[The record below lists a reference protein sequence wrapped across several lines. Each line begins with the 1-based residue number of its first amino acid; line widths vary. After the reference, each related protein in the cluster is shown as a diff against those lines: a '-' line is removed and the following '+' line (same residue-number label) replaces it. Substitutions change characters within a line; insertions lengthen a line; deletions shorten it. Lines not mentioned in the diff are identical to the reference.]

1 MLDYVGLIPKYIFT
15 YRSDR
20 ILMQEIST
28 KPYFMRAIYEWCTDN
43 GFTPYMAV
51 KVNHAARVPMEFV
64 RNGEIVLNISFG
76 ATSGLKMDNDAVAFK
91 ARFGGV
97 SREIY
102 VPVENV
108 LAVYASENGQGMAFE
123 VDLSEASEESEE
135 PAAEVEE
142 ISKPVL
148 GLASVKSAP
157 APVENQLSEEEPKKP
172 EKKSEKPSL
181 KIIK

>member
-1 MLDYVGLIPKYIFT
+1 M
-15 YRSDR
+15 S
-20 ILMQEIST
+20 EIST

-43 GFTPYMAV
+43 GYTPYLAV
-51 KVNHAARVPMEFV
+51 KVNAAVRVPMEFV

-76 ATSGLKMDNDAVAFK
+76 ATSGLKMDNEAVLFN

-102 VPVENV
+102 VPVNNV
-108 LAVYASENGQGMAFE
+108 QAIYASENGQGMAFE
-123 VDLSEASEESEE
+123 VELDVDAEPVAAAATPE
-135 PAAEVEE
+135 PAA
-142 ISKPVL
+142 KPVL
-148 GLASVKSAP
+148 GLAAVSSKPEAP
-157 APVENQLSEEEPKKP
+157 DAADNKKP

>member
-1 MLDYVGLIPKYIFT
+1 
-15 YRSDR
+15 
-20 ILMQEIST
+20 
-28 KPYFMRAIYEWCTDN
+28 MRAIYEWCTDN

-97 SREIY
+97 SRDIY

-123 VDLSEASEESEE
+123 VDLTETETSPEAEASVPEIGK
-135 PAAEVEE
+135 PA
-142 ISKPVL
+142 L
-148 GLASVKSAP
+148 GLAAVTSKPTAVETPVLAAEEKKS
-157 APVENQLSEEEPKKP
+157 

>member
-1 MLDYVGLIPKYIFT
+1 MSET
-15 YRSDR
+15 
-20 ILMQEIST
+20 ST

-43 GFTPYMAV
+43 GYTPYMAV
-51 KVNHAARVPMEFV
+51 KVNSAVRVPMEFV
-64 RNGEIVLNISFG
+64 RGGEIVLNISFG

-108 LAVYASENGQGMAFE
+108 QAVYASENGQGMAFE
-123 VDLSEASEESEE
+123 VDLSEPSEPVPAKIEPTES
-135 PAAEVEE
+135 AR
-142 ISKPVL
+142 PVL
-148 GLASVKSAP
+148 GLAAVSSKPEMTVSLNEDA
-157 APVENQLSEEEPKKP
+157 EQKKT

>member
-1 MLDYVGLIPKYIFT
+1 
-15 YRSDR
+15 
-20 ILMQEIST
+20 MQETST

-43 GFTPYMAV
+43 GYTPYMAV
-51 KVNHAARVPMEFV
+51 KVQGGARVPMEFV

-76 ATSGLKMDNDAVAFK
+76 ATSGLKMDNEAVTFK

-102 VPVENV
+102 VPVANV
-108 LAVYASENGQGMAFE
+108 MAIYASENGQGMAFE
-123 VDLSEASEESEE
+123 LDFAELEETQEAVRSAEEK
-135 PAAEVEE
+135 E
-142 ISKPVL
+142 IPENEAPPRKL
-148 GLASVKSAP
+148 GLAAVSSRPDGEEKADLSTEQKKS
-157 APVENQLSEEEPKKP
+157 

>member
-1 MLDYVGLIPKYIFT
+1 MSET
-15 YRSDR
+15 
-20 ILMQEIST
+20 ST

-51 KVNHAARVPMEFV
+51 KVYGRAKVPMEFV

-76 ATSGLKMDNDAVAFK
+76 ATSGLKMDNEAVTFN

-108 LAVYASENGQGMAFE
+108 QAVYASENGQGMAFE
-123 VDLSEASEESEE
+123 
-135 PAAEVEE
+135 PE
-142 ISKPVL
+142 IAKPVDEQVLAAPEAKKPNL
-148 GLASVKSAP
+148 GLAAVSTKLEA
-157 APVENQLSEEEPKKP
+157 EEKIVPNEAGAEAQKKF
-172 EKKSEKPSL
+172 EKPSL